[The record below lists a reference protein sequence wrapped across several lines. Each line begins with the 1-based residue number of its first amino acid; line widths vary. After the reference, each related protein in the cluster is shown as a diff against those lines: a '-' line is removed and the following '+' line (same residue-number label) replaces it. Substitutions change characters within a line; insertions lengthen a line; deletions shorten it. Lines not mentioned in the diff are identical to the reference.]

1 MCEDEEWNASTPWE
15 ANTPAPQL
23 LCRTPSGLGPY
34 PVSQPLISSDQV
46 LVNSVGAAEATF
58 GGVSLDSVQLDAA
71 GLNAVL
77 QSAQVQGQVS
87 RLTMT
92 SAFQGFDLACEISE
106 TAVVPHHRIHES
118 LGFNPPLPQEPGF
131 SSPAY
136 RSLEFSPDLS
146 QVQDL
151 PNGNATGDPS
161 YRFPTCNPASP
172 EGERF
177 PINEVKSAPE
187 QYEIDSDDDDASLE
201 ADSDPQSLWDQSW
214 VNLTDLPPDPSW
226 PQEQGSD
233 GCNALSV
240 STHVPR
246 AQGKSDTTTVT
257 WHVPLENSS
266 VWYSKCRSK
275 KLDLYPGLFAFS
287 RSIVSQVPQGGAAYL
302 PNLACAFMSRL
313 LTWRVSRTRAQGRQF
328 TQPACE
334 LVGSE
339 ASCWSSAL
347 SAGVR
352 SVSPAP
358 SRHQSGVLFVA
369 NLPGYISVSGD
380 TCDNVLALACVKS
393 RWGETS
399 SPETNFEVSLC
410 VEPGQDLDLTPRPL
424 RFSTLLS
431 RALMTQGDGADQGKV
446 PQVGP
451 VQPGAQVV
459 LMGGQAY
466 KGPENEEVWVPGV
479 GAVLLDDPNPE
490 PLRVSPAS
498 PCVKMVSE
506 TAAGSGVQAS
516 GVTIGE
522 CAQEPEVQASEERLS
537 PQVHSSQSKGQIGEV
552 QLSQQVGRQ
561 PEVQAS
567 EARLSQ
573 QGHSSPK
580 GQTGEV
586 QLSQQVG
593 RQPEV
598 QASEVHLSQQVHS
611 SQSKGQVSQVQL
623 SPQACSHPQLPKVQA
638 GKALSPDVVGD
649 QVPGVGQPEL
659 LTPRPIRF
667 SPQRDPCEVA
677 PNPVECSSLSHRD
690 EKGVAKA
697 YKMHLS
703 QAGKAHSG
711 QPAGMHPEGQV
722 NKVHS
727 RQHQPEVQTAKVHS
741 GQPRPEVKAGK
752 EYSGRP
758 AGMQPGA
765 QAHKV
770 HPSQTGKAQSGQP
783 ADMQPSAQA
792 CKVHP
797 SKARQGRDKWPGAQ
811 GKGRV
816 SMLTSTGRMPYIQR
830 AVGLRRQVYPNLR
843 RVKFSTRSSRVQS
856 TSLGVAPAPGLP
868 LRWGSL
874 ASSLGQKDPGRQGGN
889 LNLLM
894 GYDKICQRMGFF
906 LGGEDLSLISLGTS
920 SIATMYRVTGAI
932 KEHASSWSN
941 PQQDLPT
948 KTSPEDMSPE
958 IVQEMNLELC
968 QQPESRQPA
977 SAWLG
982 PNVTEDQIS
991 DVPGSIVPRD
1001 HPLWPAIANTA
1012 VCTLDTIGSVLPRLI
1027 EAGLATYIWNKFLE
1041 GNFRNQHTT
1050 FHEQAE
1056 VKVGNHVLSQAA
1068 VLLQPLLLSRYN
1080 DCDKLGAFME
1090 AVLVDLREHGPVQIP
1105 GKEGIR
1111 RDLLNLLAQLHRMST
1126 VACSVKALYNSLD
1139 WRLTTRSYMALLL
1152 SLVQPDNLSG
1162 SGRLL
1167 AQRSEGPTPGQVP
1180 SGSGLVSA
1188 QLAEGPTSAQ
1198 MSSGSNPYA
1207 DLQQPGALAN
1217 QGMDSVPGN
1226 RAKPFNQYAL
1236 SVWSCVIGNH
1246 VFAEAVVGS
1255 ALPCCCTYF
1264 RPAVPSP
1271 NPLPL
1276 MSPDGYPAESQVE
1289 LKPQIGRVPS
1299 DCRPGPSGAKRTAAA
1314 MVWGPCPHYQKGFC
1328 RYGDLCR
1335 YQHVVQFTPTQ
1346 PTTTRDWSAALPFS
1360 GTQVCPHF
1368 QRGFCKRGQ
1377 ACNFAHLQPEH
1388 ECSSHEAF
1396 NNGKTLPTAP
1406 PRIRRPP
1413 LCAEARQELQS
1424 WNLLRECFKFH
1435 MGHCS
1440 QNKCGFQHSDLVPE
1454 RRAILM
1460 KWIAP
1465 HAGAVSKEN
1474 KEQEV
1479 SRPEGASGS
1488 QGPHWQWDPR
1498 EAISLQDHMARESQ
1512 DVPAASR
1519 KFTAPRPERHFQKGV
1534 KVSKLGSTILK
1545 CVSGA
1550 SQRIVERGSVDRP
1563 KSSQPCVFAPPDA
1576 CKPVVPRVL
1585 VKQSR
1590 CNKAGTVLRHFA
1602 KPTGI
1607 KRRTQIPNAP
1617 GTRMRAVKPQ
1627 CVSQLSPVAARV
1639 PWADLQDSDEE
1650 EPPDSNSSPE
1660 EDMSAR
1666 FGTSFSVPLR
1676 NQRELGDPAPVD
1688 CPSAMFQRPDTQDV
1702 LTEANQ
1708 AAHKG
1713 EHKPNKGRSSTLD
1726 KLPAEPGHGSPSA
1739 VPFGSSSEVRVS
1751 GSGELKLSSIPVH
1764 IQGDSDGP
1772 CPMWANPFEVKVRG
1786 RSPTLRLGFSPKP
1799 VQHHKVRSQC
1809 KSVSPESC
1817 RCSSQPGKISSLHLT
1832 RPPGSRASSL
1842 PPPGLLVHK
1851 GGSSLLEG
1859 FECPAEAGGGDS
1871 PGRKERGR
1879 KEKGNLSCKEAFPCK
1894 NLADE
1899 VSAEKQRPRVDDKR
1913 SKSVPEQVGGEPEGG
1928 SRSIHRRDLD
1938 HSGEPEGG
1946 SKSIHRRDLDHSVL
1960 NYDMTL
1966 GYPGEGPVPA

>member
-1 MCEDEEWNASTPWE
+1 M
-15 ANTPAPQL
+15 
-23 LCRTPSGLGPY
+23 
-34 PVSQPLISSDQV
+34 
-46 LVNSVGAAEATF
+46 
-58 GGVSLDSVQLDAA
+58 
-71 GLNAVL
+71 
-77 QSAQVQGQVS
+77 
-87 RLTMT
+87 
-92 SAFQGFDLACEISE
+92 
-106 TAVVPHHRIHES
+106 
-118 LGFNPPLPQEPGF
+118 
-131 SSPAY
+131 
-136 RSLEFSPDLS
+136 
-146 QVQDL
+146 
-151 PNGNATGDPS
+151 
-161 YRFPTCNPASP
+161 
-172 EGERF
+172 
-177 PINEVKSAPE
+177 
-187 QYEIDSDDDDASLE
+187 
-201 ADSDPQSLWDQSW
+201 
-214 VNLTDLPPDPSW
+214 
-226 PQEQGSD
+226 
-233 GCNALSV
+233 
-240 STHVPR
+240 
-246 AQGKSDTTTVT
+246 
-257 WHVPLENSS
+257 
-266 VWYSKCRSK
+266 
-275 KLDLYPGLFAFS
+275 
-287 RSIVSQVPQGGAAYL
+287 
-302 PNLACAFMSRL
+302 
-313 LTWRVSRTRAQGRQF
+313 
-328 TQPACE
+328 
-334 LVGSE
+334 
-339 ASCWSSAL
+339 
-347 SAGVR
+347 
-352 SVSPAP
+352 
-358 SRHQSGVLFVA
+358 
-369 NLPGYISVSGD
+369 
-380 TCDNVLALACVKS
+380 
-393 RWGETS
+393 
-399 SPETNFEVSLC
+399 
-410 VEPGQDLDLTPRPL
+410 
-424 RFSTLLS
+424 
-431 RALMTQGDGADQGKV
+431 
-446 PQVGP
+446 
-451 VQPGAQVV
+451 
-459 LMGGQAY
+459 
-466 KGPENEEVWVPGV
+466 PENGI
-479 GAVLLDDPNPE
+479 L
-490 PLRVSPAS
+490 
-498 PCVKMVSE
+498 
-506 TAAGSGVQAS
+506 
-516 GVTIGE
+516 
-522 CAQEPEVQASEERLS
+522 
-537 PQVHSSQSKGQIGEV
+537 
-552 QLSQQVGRQ
+552 
-561 PEVQAS
+561 
-567 EARLSQ
+567 
-573 QGHSSPK
+573 
-580 GQTGEV
+580 
-586 QLSQQVG
+586 
-593 RQPEV
+593 
-598 QASEVHLSQQVHS
+598 
-611 SQSKGQVSQVQL
+611 
-623 SPQACSHPQLPKVQA
+623 
-638 GKALSPDVVGD
+638 
-649 QVPGVGQPEL
+649 
-659 LTPRPIRF
+659 
-667 SPQRDPCEVA
+667 
-677 PNPVECSSLSHRD
+677 
-690 EKGVAKA
+690 
-697 YKMHLS
+697 
-703 QAGKAHSG
+703 
-711 QPAGMHPEGQV
+711 
-722 NKVHS
+722 
-727 RQHQPEVQTAKVHS
+727 
-741 GQPRPEVKAGK
+741 
-752 EYSGRP
+752 
-758 AGMQPGA
+758 
-765 QAHKV
+765 
-770 HPSQTGKAQSGQP
+770 
-783 ADMQPSAQA
+783 
-792 CKVHP
+792 
-797 SKARQGRDKWPGAQ
+797 
-811 GKGRV
+811 
-816 SMLTSTGRMPYIQR
+816 
-830 AVGLRRQVYPNLR
+830 LRR
-843 RVKFSTRSSRVQS
+843 
-856 TSLGVAPAPGLP
+856 
-868 LRWGSL
+868 
-874 ASSLGQKDPGRQGGN
+874 
-889 LNLLM
+889 
-894 GYDKICQRMGFF
+894 
-906 LGGEDLSLISLGTS
+906 EDLSLVSLGTS

-948 KTSPEDMSPE
+948 KTSPDDTSPE
-958 IVQEMNLELC
+958 IVQEMNLELR

-1012 VCTLDTIGSVLPRLI
+1012 VRTLDTIGSVLPRLI

-1105 GKEGIR
+1105 GEEGIR

-1152 SLVQPDNLSG
+1152 SLAQPDNLSG
-1162 SGRLL
+1162 SSRLL

-1289 LKPQIGRVPS
+1289 LKPQVGRVPS

-1377 ACNFAHLQPEH
+1377 ACGFAHLQPEH
-1388 ECSSHEAF
+1388 ECLSHEAF

-1454 RRAILM
+1454 RRVILM

-1488 QGPHWQWDPR
+1488 QDPHWQWDPR
-1498 EAISLQDHMARESQ
+1498 EAISLQDHMVRESQ

-1688 CPSAMFQRPDTQDV
+1688 CPSARFQRPDTQDV

-1708 AAHKG
+1708 AAHQG

-1751 GSGELKLSSIPVH
+1751 GSGELKLSSMPVH

-1871 PGRKERGR
+1871 PGRKE
-1879 KEKGNLSCKEAFPCK
+1879 KGNLSCKEAFPCK

-1966 GYPGEGPVPA
+1966 GYPGEGPVPGPKTPPKGPVSGPKTPPKEMMPRTPPKDARPRTPPKSKRLTPPKGPPPADSSPVAPIRGSSSSGSIPPWTQDLEEEVRGLSREYLARSSGNVVASATESRRTLVPPKAKVSRPSPPVPPPPRARAKSEAIAQPSKGIVTPEPAKAFQPPPPPKPRDRQEEVTEPRVVKAKFDSGFSYQDARKQAAASTSSMGASYAHTSGLPDIRPLVPFNPAGHLNQQVKEATEVSKGASPTVIPEKTRGYARPTPKVKTARSPDSGPVGIESSQAVGSSTELACINEGTGNSAPSGPERGPETDLQDPTPVDVSQSTDKETILVPSGTGELSSSSSDLEVRSSLKGVSGGSNRPEPADPKVPYPVGKGESVMVNRPEPADPKVPYPVGKGESVMVSRPEPTDPKVPRSLGEERTVGGSRLESADHRAAQAPDRSSDNKISYEVTIKVLANPDHQRTRLLTLSSTHAGLFCNQLIVHGTRRVLEVLLMAWRSGYRLGELTRFIRFGEENEFRVPICVRDLFDRVVIDSTILARFETDSQGAAIQIRYGLLKSLLSHPQTLEAERRHCDPLRPANLFIEPPSENAGFMFNLQLEARFYATKTFVRDAPQEASCQAYPAVALCSTLTHWMRMPNVHRIREGWALVVWPVPLQELRAQEETG